1 MADQLSAEEDLDR
14 LPTDK
19 ELARLQRTTVLYYLH
34 ETNPDNGLVRD
45 KTDTDSP
52 CSIAAVGLAL
62 ATIPAVVE
70 RAVQHRGRRSRP
82 GDDPGC
88 CRARRAHSQVRR
100 EGRPPQ
106 TSQPDD
112 PPART

>member
-1 MADQLSAEEDLDR
+1 MKFESSWAEGQRKGGQEERMADQLPAEEDLGR

-45 KTDTDSP
+45 KTDPDAP

-70 RAVQHRGRRSRP
+70 RGVLIRKFAAKI
-82 GDDPGC
+82 
-88 CRARRAHSQVRR
+88 ARRQT
-100 EGRPPQ
+100 PQ
-106 TSQPDD
+106 PHE
-112 PPART
+112 PPAGT